1 MQTRPAKNITRFAKT
16 QQITKDTL
24 CETSYEKEKTNMIYF
39 DNAATTP
46 VLPCAWE
53 AMQAAP
59 EANPSSSH
67 TAGREAK
74 AALEKARAVIARC
87 LNCDPDEVYFT
98 SGATE
103 SCNWMVKCLRMESD
117 GIIYNGTVHH
127 AVSEA
132 IYAYSSPNA
141 PRSKPSASLS
151 LVNNETGQISDVD
164 AFCRKNRPCRIGI
177 DATAAVGHIPV
188 DFKALG
194 ADYMAFGGHKFGAPK
209 GVGAL
214 IVRRGCPIAPMIFG
228 GAQERGERGGTVSV
242 PLVRAM
248 AAALEWHTDHI
259 EENISNL
266 IAVRDRLLHRL
277 TESGVAYQE
286 NGGKNVAAHILSLTF
301 PGVYGASLA
310 AALSERGVMVST
322 GSACSSGDNAASA
335 NLMASGLTEQQA
347 LETIRFSFDWYN
359 TRQEAAH
366 AARIIADIVPALRR
380 G

>member
-1 MQTRPAKNITRFAKT
+1 
-16 QQITKDTL
+16 
-24 CETSYEKEKTNMIYF
+24 MIYF

-46 VLPCAWE
+46 VLSCAWD

-67 TAGREAK
+67 AAGREAK
-74 AALEKARAVIARC
+74 AALEKARATIARC
-87 LNCDPDEVYFT
+87 LNCAPCEVYFT

-103 SCNWMVKCLRMESD
+103 ACNWMVKCLRLESD

-127 AVSEA
+127 AVSEG
-132 IYAYSSPNA
+132 IHAYSSPNA
-141 PRSKPSASLS
+141 PRGKPSAILS
-151 LVNNETGQISDVD
+151 LVNNETGQISDVA
-164 AFCRKNRPCRIGI
+164 AFCRKNRPHRIGL
-177 DATAAVGHIPV
+177 DATAAVGHIPI
-188 DFKALG
+188 DFLALG

-209 GVGAL
+209 GIGAL
-214 IVRRGCPIAPMIFG
+214 IVREGCPINSLLHG
-228 GAQERGERGGTVSV
+228 GAQERGMRGGTVSV
-242 PLVRAM
+242 PLVSSM
-248 AAALEWHTDHI
+248 AAALTWRSLHMA
-259 EENISNL
+259 ENEKTIRAVAQELIISLGCHRVDFDINL
-266 IAVRDRLLHRL
+266 P
-277 TESGVAYQE
+277 
-286 NGGKNVAAHILSLTF
+286 GGKSSKDCAPHILSIRF
-301 PGVYGASLA
+301 PGVYGAALA

-366 AARIIADIVPALRR
+366 AARIIADIVPTLRR